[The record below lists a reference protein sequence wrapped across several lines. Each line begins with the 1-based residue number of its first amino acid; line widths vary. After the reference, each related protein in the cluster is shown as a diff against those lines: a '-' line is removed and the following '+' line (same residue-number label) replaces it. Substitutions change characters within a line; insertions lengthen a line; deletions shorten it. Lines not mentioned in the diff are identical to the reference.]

1 MSQNNPQGNLKA
13 KQPPKAKSDKK
24 ADFSDFELH
33 QFDLTRKYDEDFSPA
48 DGVPW
53 RDHALLYMIGG
64 FIVVMFVWS
73 AVAQV
78 DEVARSEGKV
88 IPASEV
94 QVIQSL
100 EGGIIDA
107 IPVKEGDEVKE
118 GQVVLRMRNV
128 QAGADLASTEQRYLG
143 LLATTT
149 RLQAESDGTPLTF
162 PNDVIKSAPDMVTA
176 EQDAYNANKKN
187 NDSET
192 AIETQQ
198 YDQKKQ
204 EVAELDAKIKDTS
217 DVMKLTQ
224 SERDMVAPMVERGSS
239 SKKELLDL
247 DRQLASEKTDLNALT
262 LSLPRARAA
271 AQELRERINNITSA
285 FKAQAQKELAE
296 KTVEL
301 NTVKQTLAGY
311 QDKSERND
319 IKSPVHGTV
328 KDIRITTVGGVAKPG
343 EPIMEIVPLEDKLL
357 IESHVKPSDIA
368 FIHAGQKAIVRLS
381 SFDSSIYGTLD
392 GEVTDVSPDSMTTE
406 KGESYY
412 RVRVKTAQ
420 TQLTKNGKTYMIIP
434 GMQATVDIVT
444 GEKTVLKYL
453 IKPFAKAAQTAMTE
467 R

>member
-1 MSQNNPQGNLKA
+1 MVQLSLKA
-13 KQPPKAKSDKK
+13 KEPPKAKSDKK
-24 ADFSDFELH
+24 ADFTDFDLR

-48 DGVPW
+48 DGISW
-53 RDHALLYMIGG
+53 REHALLYMIGV
-64 FIVVMFVWS
+64 FLLIMIVWS
-73 AVAQV
+73 SVAKV
-78 DEVARSEGKV
+78 DEVARGEGKV

-107 IPVKEGDEVKE
+107 IPVKDGDEVQE

-149 RLQAESDGTPLTF
+149 RLQAESNGTALSF
-162 PNDVIKSAPDMVTA
+162 PDDIVKGAPDMVTA

-187 NDSET
+187 NDSEA

-204 EVAELDAKIKDTS
+204 EVAELEAKIKDTNG
-217 DVMKLTQ
+217 VMKLTQ

-357 IESHVKPSDIA
+357 VESHIKPSDIA
-368 FIHAGQKAIVRLS
+368 FIHAGQKATVRLS

-392 GEVTDVSPDSMTTE
+392 GQVLEVSPDSMTTE

-412 RVRVKTAQ
+412 RVRVKTDK
-420 TQLTKNGKTYMIIP
+420 TQLTKNGKTYAIIP

-444 GEKTVLKYL
+444 GEKTVLNYL

>member
-1 MSQNNPQGNLKA
+1 
-13 KQPPKAKSDKK
+13 
-24 ADFSDFELH
+24 
-33 QFDLTRKYDEDFSPA
+33 
-48 DGVPW
+48 
-53 RDHALLYMIGG
+53 
-64 FIVVMFVWS
+64 
-73 AVAQV
+73 
-78 DEVARSEGKV
+78 
-88 IPASEV
+88 
-94 QVIQSL
+94 
-100 EGGIIDA
+100 
-107 IPVKEGDEVKE
+107 
-118 GQVVLRMRNV
+118 
-128 QAGADLASTEQRYLG
+128 
-143 LLATTT
+143 
-149 RLQAESDGTPLTF
+149 
-162 PNDVIKSAPDMVTA
+162 
-176 EQDAYNANKKN
+176 
-187 NDSET
+187 
-192 AIETQQ
+192 
-198 YDQKKQ
+198 
-204 EVAELDAKIKDTS
+204 
-217 DVMKLTQ
+217 MKLTQ